1 MRLNIPNSEKS
12 YLGKIYAEVADLSS
26 SFQFLTTK
34 HTKDGNYTWVGQ
46 DVDESEKVYQHS
58 ISFMPRSF
66 NNPYVSE
73 CHIGFIGE
81 FTHVR
86 DFLAMEAMFAEFTE
100 TQRLL
105 QSGQYT
111 GPKSFEIKKR
121 GKKYAYRMHVSTSR
135 FDSIMRTNDGGFK
148 AFGAVSGDVFANS
161 FEIHLI
167 VGRKT
172 VPVGNMSLW
181 SASKT
186 AFLVAHD
193 LAVIKALY
201 EGRPEQ
207 EIRQMKPM
215 WLSVKQDPEVAAI
228 EALELKE
235 IHDAHLEK
243 MLEDQSSGSD

>member
-1 MRLNIPNSEKS
+1 MRLDIPNSEKS

-66 NNPYVSE
+66 NNPYASE

-100 TQRLL
+100 VQRLL

-135 FDSIMRTNDGGFK
+135 FDSIMRTNDGEFK

-161 FEIHLI
+161 FEIDLI

-172 VPVGNMSLW
+172 VPVANMSLW
-181 SASKT
+181 SSKT

-215 WLSVKQDPEVAAI
+215 GLLAKQDPEVAVR

-235 IHDAHLEK
+235 IHDAMIAK
-243 MLEDQSSGSD
+243 MLEAETSGSD